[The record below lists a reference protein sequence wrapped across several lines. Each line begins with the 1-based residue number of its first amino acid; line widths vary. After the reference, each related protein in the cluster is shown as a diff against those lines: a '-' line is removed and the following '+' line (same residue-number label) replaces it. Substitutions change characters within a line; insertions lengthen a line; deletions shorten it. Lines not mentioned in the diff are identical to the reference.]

1 LQKVRAEINPLKRN
15 MDDMPFPHPRRLFEI
30 ADKCGR
36 FSKQVRLEEKPA
48 MPKTTDYAV
57 KTPAERMRCY
67 RHRQR
72 RQWRSVRIELAAVE
86 IDALVKRGYLDSKN
100 RYDLT
105 AIGDAVTAFI
115 SDAVF
120 GM

>member
-1 LQKVRAEINPLKRN
+1 VRAEIDPLKRN
-15 MDDMPFPHPRRLFEI
+15 MHYTPFPHPRRLFEI

-36 FSKQVRLEEKPA
+36 FSKRMGSTIGGKA
-48 MPKTTDYAV
+48 CKPKTTDYAV

-72 RQWRSVRIELAAVE
+72 RQWRSVRIEISVVE
-86 IDALVKRGYLDSKN
+86 IDALVKRGYLDPSS
-100 RYDLT
+100 RDDLA
-105 AIGDAVTAFI
+105 AIGEAATAFI
-115 SDAVF
+115 SDPLF